1 MHAHAVLVALV
12 LILMPLGAKAAD
24 LVVWWEKGYNPEE
37 DAAVAE
43 IISAFE
49 QETGKEIDLTFY
61 EELDLPTKIVAALD
75 MGQPPD
81 FAFGL
86 ELLFHIAEW
95 ADEDQLVDLEGA
107 LSPVLGQFDAAAI
120 EASRLSNHRTGK
132 RALYA
137 LPMALATNHVH
148 VWNSLLERAGFS
160 LADIPKEWGA
170 FWAFWCDEVQP
181 AVRQA
186 LGRDDIWG
194 IGLPMSAALD
204 TQDEVVQF
212 QLGYEASWIGR
223 DGRLRID
230 DPAVRAGM
238 IKALDEYTAIWRK
251 GCTPPDSMSWA
262 NVDNNKAFLA
272 QSVVLTVNPTLSIP
286 SALRAASPDDYYR
299 NVVTI
304 DWPDGA
310 NGQPLVL
317 MGDVQRAVVF
327 KAGGNPVLA
336 GDFVRFLAEE
346 GWLAHWLSLA
356 GDRYLPPMRKLV
368 EQPFWLDTS
377 DPHRLR
383 SAIQVLTRTHLPL
396 YLGVQDHE
404 RQSGPIW
411 QNVWGSAVQRVV
423 TDGINA
429 EQAVD
434 EAIARIKQILSE

>member
-1 MHAHAVLVALV
+1 
-12 LILMPLGAKAAD
+12 
-24 LVVWWEKGYNPEE
+24 
-37 DAAVAE
+37 
-43 IISAFE
+43 
-49 QETGKEIDLTFY
+49 
-61 EELDLPTKIVAALD
+61 
-75 MGQPPD
+75 
-81 FAFGL
+81 
-86 ELLFHIAEW
+86 
-95 ADEDQLVDLEGA
+95 
-107 LSPVLGQFDAAAI
+107 
-120 EASRLSNHRTGK
+120 LSNHRTGK